1 MLFTTYIMKIIETY
15 FNEDE
20 LILEIRFNIDPDS
33 DYYRSLKLSKEDIQ
47 YYSPTIIEDDEISEL
62 DNDLLIEILE
72 SYFDEND
79 MVEEEFL

>member
-1 MLFTTYIMKIIETY
+1 MKIIETY

-20 LILEIRFNIDPDS
+20 LILEIRFNIDPNS

>member
-1 MLFTTYIMKIIETY
+1 MLFTTYIMKIIESY

-33 DYYRSLKLSKEDIQ
+33 DYYRSVKLSKEDIQ

-62 DNDLLIEILE
+62 DDDLLIEILE

>member
-1 MLFTTYIMKIIETY
+1 MKIIETY

>member
-33 DYYRSLKLSKEDIQ
+33 DYYRSVKLSKEDIQ

>member
-20 LILEIRFNIDPDS
+20 LILEIRFNIDPNS

>member
-1 MLFTTYIMKIIETY
+1 MKIIETY

-33 DYYRSLKLSKEDIQ
+33 DYYRSVKLSKEDIQ